1 MRLQWDCNETTMRL
15 QWDYHKSVKS
25 GSSVV
30 LYIRTYRD
38 TWYLVLRSIFFRL
51 PSDSIVSMYNMYNTY
66 NMHNTYNTYV
76 QHVLAQPRL
85 TSAHLVFRTSVV
97 LQYILGILLITTVFA
112 LYLVPVL
119 VSAVLLPTTTIPF
132 RMSPAVIDQSIDQQ
146 WKHLH
151 SQHGG
156 AYPWRSDV
164 VPTAGVHQGHRRP
177 RDVRVREAVR
187 AGHHQLE
194 GAAARESRGRHD
206 GHYGPRRWAGECWLC
221 CHLVGLQILVAD
233 NTAVDPDNSSHRMPP
248 PFTDEGS
255 RRMWYREV
263 STVQIYSD
271 KTIAILLIGDA
282 VQRNCDKMIA
292 ILLIGD
298 RWWPQKA
305 KQQEDKISKK
315 FTCNIWEKRNER
327 PNVGVFSTIIGV
339 GTVLRLERDA
349 WSIVKMTKA
358 SNQWVCPPPNLPA
371 ADHAFWLYLFCRLSS
386 SWLSTPCPY
395 LSALGSL
402 LRSLSATKYDS
413 GFTRWV
419 PSLAYALRYWLA
431 WEAMRTCCTWTFLR
445 SIVPTTYTDYYVP
458 YGDNGGCSLDSA
470 HKMY

>member
-233 NTAVDPDNSSHRMPP
+233 NTAVDSDNSSHRMPP

-271 KTIAILLIGDA
+271 KTIAIFLIGDA

-298 RWWPQKA
+298 RWWPR
-305 KQQEDKISKK
+305 ISKDETGRGWGK
-315 FTCNIWEKRNER
+315 HFFKTWYMEKKKHNER
-327 PNVGVFSTIIGV
+327 PDVGGV
-339 GTVLRLERDA
+339 YMRSRNGARNGAPSRKRCV
-349 WSIVKMTKA
+349 VNGQMTKA
-358 SNQWVCPPPNLPA
+358 SNKWVPPPMCLM
-371 ADHAFWLYLFCRLSS
+371 HTSS
-386 SWLSTPCPY
+386 
-395 LSALGSL
+395 
-402 LRSLSATKYDS
+402 
-413 GFTRWV
+413 
-419 PSLAYALRYWLA
+419 
-431 WEAMRTCCTWTFLR
+431 
-445 SIVPTTYTDYYVP
+445 I
-458 YGDNGGCSLDSA
+458 
-470 HKMY
+470 